1 MVLSTHPSYP
11 SNRSYVLKLHRNAAP
26 LHGKLIGR
34 LENIVTGEQFDFDS
48 GVELLAL
55 LARDPTASVIEEAQQ
70 TC

>member
-11 SNRSYVLKLHRNAAP
+11 SNRSFVLKLHRNAAP

-55 LARDPTASVIEEAQQ
+55 LARDPTPSVTEEA
-70 TC
+70 